1 MAGTEKPRLHEFAIN
16 GTKIIMIDTPGFDDT
31 FRTDADVLHDVAEIL
46 EVTYNCNMKL
56 TGIIYLHRIIDPR
69 MTHGGMRNLAMFRKL
84 CGPEPMS
91 NVVLGT
97 TFWSEVK
104 LPIAELRE
112 NELRTSTD
120 PDYWAEMIEEGA
132 RMVRYDNTREG
143 AEAIVLDMLSRGR
156 INLQIQTEMCD
167 HGLSLADTQAGV
179 ALNKEL
185 TELAKQYAEDLAKI
199 QKEMEV
205 ALKAQDTKMHSA
217 LKRQSTKY
225 EKKVNE
231 MHAQQEA
238 LKADRRNE
246 IRSLEQEFDRRLRK
260 IESEKEVWC
269 STSGITA

>member
-1 MAGTEKPRLHEFAIN
+1 MAGTEKPRLHEFALN
-16 GTKIIMIDTPGFDDT
+16 GTKAIMIDTPGFDDT
-31 FRTDADVLHDVAEIL
+31 FRTDADVLQDVAEIL

-84 CGPEPMS
+84 CGAEPMS
-91 NVVLGT
+91 NVILGT

-132 RMVRYDNTREG
+132 RMVRYDNTQAG
-143 AEAIVLDMLSRGR
+143 AKAIVLDMVSRGR

-167 HGLSLADTQAGV
+167 RGLSLADTQAGV
-179 ALNKEL
+179 ALNNEL
-185 TELAKQYAEDLAKI
+185 AQLAKQHAEELAKV
-199 QKEMEV
+199 QKEMQAAIE
-205 ALKAQDTKMHSA
+205 AQDTKMHSA

-225 EKKVNE
+225 EEKVNE
-231 MHAQQEA
+231 MHAQQEV

-246 IRSLEQEFDRRLRK
+246 MRALEQEFDRRLRR
-260 IESEKEVWC
+260 IVSEQEVWC
-269 STSGITA
+269 STSSMAT